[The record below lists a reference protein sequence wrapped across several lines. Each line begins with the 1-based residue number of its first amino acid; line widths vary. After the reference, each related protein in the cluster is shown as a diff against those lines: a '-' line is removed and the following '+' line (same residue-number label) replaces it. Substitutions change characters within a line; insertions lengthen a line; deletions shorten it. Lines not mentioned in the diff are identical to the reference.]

1 MAGTLLLQGRP
12 GMTGTS
18 ADDAL
23 PPAAHNSAARRR
35 AAGIY
40 GTIVASAV
48 LAGGGAHLQT
58 VPLAIAVVVTLLVY
72 WAAEGYAELLSEQI
86 HGGHLPRRAQ
96 VRASLAG
103 IWPMVS
109 ASYVPLL
116 ALLVARALGA
126 TTKNA
131 AMVALVVTVVLLV
144 APGWAAGRAAQ
155 LRGPRLLLV
164 TLIAG
169 AFGVVMILLKLLV
182 TH

>member
-1 MAGTLLLQGRP
+1 MAVVGPARVEGSDPLFEPEPEDLLEGADEVFGLTRGQETRRRPTTDPVRGLSSRVAYDQGN
-12 GMTGTS
+12 
-18 ADDAL
+18 
-23 PPAAHNSAARRR
+23 PPAE
-35 AAGIY
+35 
-40 GTIVASAV
+40 
-48 LAGGGAHLQT
+48 
-58 VPLAIAVVVTLLVY
+58 
-72 WAAEGYAELLSEQI
+72 AAEGYAELLSEQI

-131 AMVALVVTVVLLV
+131 AMVALVVTVVLAV
-144 APGWAAGRAAQ
+144 AHGWAAGRAAK
-155 LRGPRLLLV
+155 LPGPRLLLV

-169 AFGVVMILLKLLV
+169 AFGVVLILLKLLV

>member
-1 MAGTLLLQGRP
+1 
-12 GMTGTS
+12 MTGTS
-18 ADDAL
+18 ADDAP
-23 PPAAHNSAARRR
+23 PPAAHSSAARRR

-86 HGGHLPRRAQ
+86 HGGHLPR
-96 VRASLAG
+96 
-103 IWPMVS
+103 
-109 ASYVPLL
+109 
-116 ALLVARALGA
+116 
-126 TTKNA
+126 
-131 AMVALVVTVVLLV
+131 MVALVVTVVLLV
-144 APGWAAGRAAQ
+144 AHGWAAGRAAQ

-169 AFGVVMILLKLLV
+169 ALES
-182 TH
+182 

>member
-1 MAGTLLLQGRP
+1 
-12 GMTGTS
+12 MTGTS
-18 ADDAL
+18 ADDAP
-23 PPAAHNSAARRR
+23 PPAAHSTAARQR

-48 LAGGGAHLQT
+48 LASGGAHLRT
-58 VPLAIAVVVTLLVY
+58 VPLAIAVVVTLLIY

-86 HGGHLPRRAQ
+86 HTGHLPTREQ
-96 VRASLAG
+96 VRAALAG
-103 IWPMVS
+103 LWPMVT

-126 TTKNA
+126 TTKNSA
-131 AMVALVVTVVLLV
+131 TVALVVALVLLV
-144 APGWAAGRAAQ
+144 AHGWAAGRAAR
-155 LRGPRLLLV
+155 LRGPRLLVV